1 MKNLFV
7 CSTCN
12 TEDKLVTDLES
23 GEVVCTTCGTV
34 IVGQIQ
40 DPRRELDQNA
50 VSGLG
55 IVSGS
60 GPHSSLATHD
70 MNLSTF
76 IGKSNRDSSGRIIN
90 SNTLAKMTKLRAWDT
105 RTQLADSSARNFRI
119 AFSLLNKLRDKLSVP
134 YCVVESTAYTYRKIE
149 HRGLVRGRTISS
161 VLAACLYLTC
171 REMGVPRTM
180 AEIQKASNVKKKQIA
195 RDYREIVQSLEL
207 YVPPVNYFQCLEKIS
222 NNLELDGKI
231 TRKGM
236 KLMQSIVEVE
246 IEISAGKDP
255 MGLAA
260 SVLYIILQTEGQ
272 TIRQAKIANAAGV
285 SEVTLR
291 ARTRGIKNKLALIC

>member
-12 TEDKLVTDLES
+12 TEDKVVTDLES
-23 GEVVCTTCGTV
+23 GEVVCSTCGTV

-50 VSGLG
+50 VSRLG

-246 IEISAGKDP
+246 ISAGKDP

>member
-34 IVGQIQ
+34 IAGQVE

-50 VSGLG
+50 VRGLR
-55 IVSGS
+55 IVSGF

-70 MNLSTF
+70 MNLSTL
-76 IGKSNRDSSGRIIN
+76 IGKSNRDSSGRIIS
-90 SNTLAKMTKLRAWDT
+90 SNTLAKMTKLRAWHM
-105 RTQLADSSARNFRI
+105 RTQLADTSARNFSI
-119 AFSLLNKLRDKLSVP
+119 AFSLLNNLRDKLSVP
-134 YCVVESTAYTYRKIE
+134 DSVIESTAYIYRKIE
-149 HRGLVRGRTISS
+149 HKGIVRGKTIPS

-207 YVPPVNYFQCLEKIS
+207 YVPPVNYLQCLEKIS

-231 TRKGM
+231 RRKGM
-236 KLMQSIVEVE
+236 KLMQSIVER
-246 IEISAGKDP
+246 EISAGKDP

-260 SVLYIILQTEGQ
+260 SVLYIILQSEGQ
-272 TIRQAKIANAAGV
+272 TIRQAEIANAAGI

-291 ARTRGIKNKLALIC
+291 ARTRGIKNKLPLNS